1 MYQELFGKGTAQLE
15 DLMVPARKFQ
25 GLVVDHFGKL
35 ADFQMDALRAYTDM
49 GLEQL
54 RAVKKIDDAKS
65 FQDYVAGQSKVA
77 KTLSEKLSQDVNTL
91 TALSKNFGAEVQK
104 LAQENSV
111 ALERVGTTKAAATP
125 APQKAAAPAPKPT
138 ASAEKP
144 TAGKSDTTK
153 AASATRKPATTTKTA
168 RKSGP
173 RKSA

>member
-25 GLVVDHFGKL
+25 GLLVDHFGKL

-54 RAVKKIDDAKS
+54 RAVKNIDDAKS
-65 FQDYVAGQSKVA
+65 FQDYIAGQSKVA

-91 TALSKNFGAEVQK
+91 TALSKDFGAEVQK
-104 LAQENSV
+104 LAQENTV
-111 ALERVGTTKAAATP
+111 ALGQAGKSKAAATP
-125 APQKAAAPAPKPT
+125 APQKATAPAQNPT

-144 TAGKSDTTK
+144 ATSKSTTTKATSAGSKSATTTK
-153 AASATRKPATTTKTA
+153 AA
-168 RKSGP
+168 RKSSP